1 MIELSYS
8 PLPFL
13 LLTTSCG
20 MRWERYIGGGIFGEV
35 YSAIESWQV
44 FRHSNIYVKLPTNA
58 LSLNCLL
65 RIKRFLRV
73 WFFESVRIKQLNLDV
88 GDKKRVIN
96 HMIVGLHKVQ

>member
-1 MIELSYS
+1 
-8 PLPFL
+8 
-13 LLTTSCG
+13 

-44 FRHSNIYVKLPTNA
+44 VRHSNIYVKLPTITMCKRNA